1 MSGRSSLSGC
11 LAVLGGLC
19 ALACMIPGARGAAA
33 RESAAVAAARASLIA
48 QLRHLRPDISRI
60 DATVIG
66 HPASPL
72 PAGKSWALPL
82 HAMRGHALAPHL
94 CVWVEVRSADR
105 EVSSVPVWFA
115 VKAYRPVLVSAT
127 HHWARDSVGAQDF
140 TVETRDVAGLGAI
153 PVDVKASLAGMRA
166 RRALAPGH
174 ILLRPDIEPV
184 PEVLRGDKVAVQV
197 TDGPV
202 AIETDGIALREA
214 RLGQTIEL
222 RNPTSQKTYTAQV
235 VGRGRAAV
243 EVSR

>member
-1 MSGRSSLSGC
+1 MSGRSSLSMR

-19 ALACMIPGARGAAA
+19 ALACMAPAARAAA
-33 RESAAVAAARASLIA
+33 REPAVIAAARVSLIA
-48 QLRHLRPDISRI
+48 ELRQIRPDISRI
-60 DATVIG
+60 DAAVIG
-66 HPASPL
+66 QPASPL
-72 PAGKSWALPL
+72 PAGASWVVPR

-94 CVWVEVRSADR
+94 CVWVELRSAGR
-105 EVSSVPVWFA
+105 AASSVPVWFA

-127 HHWARDSVGAQDF
+127 HHWARDSVGAEDF
-140 TVETRDVAGLGAI
+140 TVEMRDVAGLSAI
-153 PVDVKASLAGMRA
+153 PLDVKASLAGMRA

-174 ILLRPDIEPV
+174 ILMRSDIEPI

-235 VGRGRAAV
+235 VGRGRAVV
-243 EVSR
+243 EVSQ